1 MRVGRGLWW
10 LGRRFRFEG
19 ALFFFLCGVLC
30 WVVLGGGGVY
40 TFDDVHWDWG
50 SYWYIIWIVLYIVRW
65 RRCNGVGINHFLGL
79 GAQGVG
85 SRVILSM
92 RLYRIS

>member
-1 MRVGRGLWW
+1 MRGL
-10 LGRRFRFEG
+10 FSFS
-19 ALFFFLCGVLC
+19 F
-30 WVVLGGGGVY
+30 VVCCVGWFWGGGGVY
-40 TFDDVHWDWG
+40 TLDDVHWDWG